1 MSEEQREA
9 IRRKAGSIL
18 YHALGNLQAHEDPDL
33 QQMSRDARQV
43 RTLACDVLQIVSDS
57 AQEAEAGPT
66 PASCFDK
73 ICQAA
78 QTMQRLDAEDFHGQ
92 CLHLASLCLQ
102 GTRQIEEMLLADGIP
117 TAIVSEEPGGDFY
130 IPEPESGTEAE
141 SGAITA
147 PTRTADPRDAFVDS
161 ATHAEPHEILVDH
174 PSLVLREPREGRTWA
189 LKAMHHCFVLADS
202 LSASR

>member
-1 MSEEQREA
+1 MLRQDLP
-9 IRRKAGSIL
+9 GSPD
-18 YHALGNLQAHEDPDL
+18 HAEVGCRGLSWA
-33 QQMSRDARQV
+33 
-43 RTLACDVLQIVSDS
+43 
-57 AQEAEAGPT
+57 
-66 PASCFDK
+66 
-73 ICQAA
+73 
-78 QTMQRLDAEDFHGQ
+78 
-92 CLHLASLCLQ
+92 
-102 GTRQIEEMLLADGIP
+102 IEEMLLADGIP

-130 IPEPESGTEAE
+130 IPEPESETEAE